1 MVDSIQLKEKA
12 TKMVEAI
19 KTNNDNEVR
28 KLLDEGFPIDTPID
42 NNGMTVLAYVCA
54 NCNHQLIIEAVIT
67 RSPNVNTRDTTGNTP
82 LHFAARKSSRTNDPQ
97 LD

>member
-12 TKMVEAI
+12 IKLIEAI
-19 KTNNDNEVR
+19 KTNNDNEVV
-28 KLLDEGFPIDTPID
+28 KVLDAGFPIDTPID

-54 NCNHQLIIEAVIT
+54 NCNHKETIEAVIK
-67 RSPNVNTRDTTGNTP
+67 RSPNVNSRDTTGNTP

>member
-54 NCNHQLIIEAVIT
+54 NCNH
-67 RSPNVNTRDTTGNTP
+67 
-82 LHFAARKSSRTNDPQ
+82 
-97 LD
+97 